1 MLELMLSLFGMSR
14 ANKLLSNFLFGMAIT
29 VPTMAFMI
37 TLNEIY
43 HAANIPIMIV
53 QIASEFWAAINVL
66 SMLFVKIKCV
76 KILEIYDELNYSFSK
91 MNQKPSGYFHS
102 SVTWVIYHVI
112 TYLSVVITSF
122 EANDILFS
130 FFEII
135 MSRHHIAISTFYW
148 NTWILTIYQ
157 AYCGLH
163 IRYLYLV
170 EMEWKR
176 LEKVHIKPSYFLL
189 LEIRQSL
196 NSLKVSE
203 KNLGD
208 VTYYILYFVIAH
220 LMIIT
225 FGIVLTFNFDLT
237 LAFYVPYIAHITFLL
252 VNFFSFYLYIKKKRK
267 FLAKIE
273 EKLSNWNY

>member
-1 MLELMLSLFGMSR
+1 M
-14 ANKLLSNFLFGMAIT
+14 ANNGFYGNFKGNLPSWRYTTFI
-29 VPTMAFMI
+29 F
-37 TLNEIY
+37 
-43 HAANIPIMIV
+43 HIV
-53 QIASEFWAAINVL
+53 SEFSASINLL
-66 SMLFVKIKCV
+66 SMLFIKIKCE
-76 KILEIYDELNYSFSK
+76 KILEINDELNHSFLK
-91 MNQKPSGYFHS
+91 LNQKPSGYFHS
-102 SVTWVIYHVI
+102 SVTWVIYQVI
-112 TYLSVVITSF
+112 TYLLVVITTLG
-122 EANDILFS
+122 ANDILFS

-157 AYCGLH
+157 GYCVLN

-176 LEKVHIKPSYFLL
+176 LEKVYIKPSYFLL

-203 KNLGD
+203 KNLGED
-208 VTYYILYFVIAH
+208 TDYISYFVIAH
-220 LMIIT
+220 SLIIT
-225 FGIVLTFNFDLT
+225 FCISLTFNFDLT
-237 LAFYVPYIAHITFLL
+237 LAFYVPSNAYMIFML
-252 VNFFSFYLYIKKKRK
+252 VNFFSFHLYIKRKRK